1 MDLSTLAAKQK
12 RVRDWSEFLFTDGL
26 DEALRLELGTTLE
39 LYKKVLVS
47 CWERQTISADDQR
60 LMASYERQL
69 EELNDRVRLSAPVT
83 MSREFSK

>member
-26 DEALRLELGTTLE
+26 DESLRLELGTTLE

-83 MSREFSK
+83 MSRDFSK